1 MKKIKKMGDGVCCP
15 VGEICEE
22 PESEEEKLDKMMA
35 ERGIKVD
42 REYVNPLAVPYVQS
56 PHLKELIAAKKAK
69 DKAKLKI
76 VQKKT

>member
-1 MKKIKKMGDGVCCP
+1 MKKIKKMGDGECCP

-22 PESEEEKLDKMMA
+22 PESEEEKLDKMLA

-42 REYVNPLAVPYVQS
+42 RDYVNPLAIPYVQS
-56 PHLKELIAAKKAK
+56 DHLKELMARKNKK
-69 DKAKLKI
+69 DKNLKI